1 MGATIDIPAFLREFG
16 LSVVIVLFVGWVIH
30 VAAKSFVPRI
40 AESVAK
46 RIDAGTRLVE
56 VTTSTVEKL
65 PEVITQNGR
74 DTQKAIETS
83 GKETRDAIASY
94 EKAVIA
100 SEARVL
106 DAFKSTLVA
115 IKDEIFDEKQEKLEK
130 GIAKLSRASSIPDSE
145 PPPAK

>member
-16 LSVVIVLFVGWVIH
+16 LSVVVVLFIGWLIH

-40 AESVAK
+40 AEAVAK